1 MVAETDPEE
10 KKSLNKVILLVF
22 FAQIILVAS

>member
-10 KKSLNKVILLVF
+10 KKSLNKVIILVF
-22 FAQIILVAS
+22 IAQIILVAS